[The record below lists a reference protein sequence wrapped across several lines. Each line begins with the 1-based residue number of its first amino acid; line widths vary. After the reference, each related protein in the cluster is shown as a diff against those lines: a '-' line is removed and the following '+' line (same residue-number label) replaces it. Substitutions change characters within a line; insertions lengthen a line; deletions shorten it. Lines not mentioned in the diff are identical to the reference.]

1 MAEPHERIRLETLDT
16 PEGEGV
22 LAYFAPNAE
31 TTRSFDNDLFAAALP
46 DNDTSPLVL
55 DHGQWTAEI
64 TLQGFFETT
73 DTGGLPQAHVDDVEA
88 LVGESP
94 ASAKDQL
101 NYFVANTVFSGGGGP
116 YALYDEG
123 DEYTATTN
131 AEVDVEEN
139 IYPAVSIEQ
148 IQPSLN
154 SGESRQSYTVKFR
167 PGVE

>member
-1 MAEPHERIRLETLDT
+1 MAEPHEQIRLETLS
-16 PEGEGV
+16 GETI
-22 LAYFAPNAE
+22 AYFAPNAE
-31 TTRSFDNDLFAAALP
+31 TTRSFDNDLTANALP
-46 DNDTSPLVL
+46 DQESSPLVL
-55 DHGQWTAEI
+55 DFGQWTAEI

-73 DTGGLPQAHVDDVEA
+73 EGLPPAHASDVEA

-94 ASAKDQL
+94 ATAKDQL
-101 NYFVANTVFSGGGGP
+101 NYFVASTVFGGDGGP

>member
-1 MAEPHERIRLETLDT
+1 MAEPHEQIRLETLS
-16 PEGEGV
+16 GETI
-22 LAYFAPNAE
+22 AYFAPNAE
-31 TTRSFDNDLFAAALP
+31 TTRSFDNDLTANALP
-46 DNDTSPLVL
+46 DQESSPLVL
-55 DHGQWTAEI
+55 DFGQWTAEI

-73 DTGGLPQAHVDDVEA
+73 EGLPPAHASDVEA

-94 ASAKDQL
+94 ATAKDQL
-101 NYFVANTVFSGGGGP
+101 NYFVANTVFGGDGGP

-123 DEYTATTN
+123 DEYTATTD

-154 SGESRQSYTVKFR
+154 SGETRESYTVKFR